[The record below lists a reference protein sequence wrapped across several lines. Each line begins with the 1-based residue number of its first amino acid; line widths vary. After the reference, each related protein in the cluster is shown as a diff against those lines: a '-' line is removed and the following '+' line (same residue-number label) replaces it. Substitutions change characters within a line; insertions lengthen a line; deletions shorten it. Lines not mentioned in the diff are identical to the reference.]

1 MNQLKSY
8 LFWILVFLFFF
19 NTVEANAQI
28 TLNVKNTEIK
38 DILKRIERQSDYSFF
53 YSENYLDINKKV
65 NLSIRNATIV
75 NTLNQLFTDTN
86 IQYTI
91 HPDKLIV
98 LTPKKSENNLSVQ
111 TLQKSKVIVQGTVL
125 DEKGV
130 GLIGVK
136 ILEKGNLNNGTITG
150 SDGKF
155 TLLVNE
161 NAVLLISYVGF
172 NPEEISTENERQFDI
187 VMTEDTKLLDEVVVT
202 ALGITQNKRN
212 LTYSTQSVDL
222 DNMTKSREINIA
234 NSLSGKIAGLDIVKS
249 SSGLNSGTRVVFRGD
264 RSFGSSEALVIIDGV
279 PGNLGNVSPDNIA
292 SINTLKGASASALYG
307 SEAMNG
313 VIMITTKKGSQDN
326 KYRISL
332 NSVSQFENVVPLR
345 EYQNV
350 YAQGSEG
357 KYIKSAEGAWGPIM
371 TGQTEKHWSLDPADM
386 NRTYELVP
394 HPNNYRDFFSTGTIF
409 TNNLA
414 IRGGNENLNAY
425 LSYTNTVGKGIIDNN
440 SLIKNNFNL
449 RVGGLL
455 LEKLTFD
462 TKFVYQT
469 SNSKNDMVSDDN
481 FLNVNR
487 QISRVPSNI
496 ALEDIKHYEYYDVNS
511 SLKHN
516 YWNPV
521 TNGGENPYWVKYNT
535 DRFSNWT
542 FAETLASLKYD
553 FNPELSLLL
562 RNGTA
567 FSHNNQ
573 KKKVHF
579 NTFVVAVNGSYSLSQ
594 MKASE
599 ITSDFLLSY
608 NPKIGDLISLNTN
621 FGGMR
626 KYSKSELLTA
636 GTSNLVLENI
646 FSLPNTVDGSNWAGE
661 AFSEREKQSLYGSI
675 DFGFK
680 DFLFINMTGRND
692 WSSTL
697 PRGEWS
703 YFYPSLGGALIFSEL
718 FSMPKAINL
727 LKIRGS
733 VARTGS
739 DMGPYNTLQYYS
751 VSHGGTIVKSDTRVN
766 DNLKPEMTTA
776 REAGLDISAFGEL
789 FNLNV
794 TVYKTNSENQLIRV
808 LTPPASGYAYKLTN
822 AGNIENKG
830 IEVILKSVPVRTR
843 NFSWTID
850 ANYSANRNKV
860 IEISPTVDEYVL
872 RSDWMVDTKIV
883 TGRPFGE
890 MYSKGF
896 ERDEYGRI
904 LIMEDGRPLTTT
916 ARTVYLGNSRP
927 KWLGGLSNSFAYK
940 DFGLSFFI
948 TARMGA
954 RISSFTDA
962 TIAADGLLKNSLEGR
977 DGFIVDGVKESGAP
991 NNKSITSETYW
1002 SHLGGRNNPIGE
1014 LFTYDAS
1021 NIRLREVVLSYSLP
1035 KSILERTFINNASIS
1050 LIGQNLFF
1058 LMNKAK
1064 NFDSELVV
1072 GTGNGDIGIES
1083 FSPPFTR
1090 TYSVNLLLNF

>member
-440 SLIKNNFNL
+440 SL
-449 RVGGLL
+449 
-455 LEKLTFD
+455 
-462 TKFVYQT
+462 
-469 SNSKNDMVSDDN
+469 
-481 FLNVNR
+481 
-487 QISRVPSNI
+487 
-496 ALEDIKHYEYYDVNS
+496 
-511 SLKHN
+511 
-516 YWNPV
+516 
-521 TNGGENPYWVKYNT
+521 
-535 DRFSNWT
+535 
-542 FAETLASLKYD
+542 
-553 FNPELSLLL
+553 
-562 RNGTA
+562 
-567 FSHNNQ
+567 
-573 KKKVHF
+573 
-579 NTFVVAVNGSYSLSQ
+579 
-594 MKASE
+594 
-599 ITSDFLLSY
+599 
-608 NPKIGDLISLNTN
+608 KI
-621 FGGMR
+621 
-626 KYSKSELLTA
+626 
-636 GTSNLVLENI
+636 
-646 FSLPNTVDGSNWAGE
+646 
-661 AFSEREKQSLYGSI
+661 
-675 DFGFK
+675 
-680 DFLFINMTGRND
+680 
-692 WSSTL
+692 
-697 PRGEWS
+697 
-703 YFYPSLGGALIFSEL
+703 
-718 FSMPKAINL
+718 
-727 LKIRGS
+727 
-733 VARTGS
+733 
-739 DMGPYNTLQYYS
+739 
-751 VSHGGTIVKSDTRVN
+751 
-766 DNLKPEMTTA
+766 
-776 REAGLDISAFGEL
+776 
-789 FNLNV
+789 
-794 TVYKTNSENQLIRV
+794 
-808 LTPPASGYAYKLTN
+808 
-822 AGNIENKG
+822 
-830 IEVILKSVPVRTR
+830 
-843 NFSWTID
+843 
-850 ANYSANRNKV
+850 
-860 IEISPTVDEYVL
+860 
-872 RSDWMVDTKIV
+872 
-883 TGRPFGE
+883 
-890 MYSKGF
+890 
-896 ERDEYGRI
+896 I
-904 LIMEDGRPLTTT
+904 LI
-916 ARTVYLGNSRP
+916 
-927 KWLGGLSNSFAYK
+927 
-940 DFGLSFFI
+940 
-948 TARMGA
+948 
-954 RISSFTDA
+954 
-962 TIAADGLLKNSLEGR
+962 
-977 DGFIVDGVKESGAP
+977 
-991 NNKSITSETYW
+991 
-1002 SHLGGRNNPIGE
+1002 
-1014 LFTYDAS
+1014 
-1021 NIRLREVVLSYSLP
+1021 
-1035 KSILERTFINNASIS
+1035 
-1050 LIGQNLFF
+1050 
-1058 LMNKAK
+1058 
-1064 NFDSELVV
+1064 
-1072 GTGNGDIGIES
+1072 
-1083 FSPPFTR
+1083 
-1090 TYSVNLLLNF
+1090 